1 MLLADIDH
9 ERLATPSPC
18 FRIESGV
25 VVRGIN
31 LLKAFFV
38 ARTPDSGMM
47 TTLLGIAHALA

>member
-9 ERLATPSPC
+9 ERFATPSPC

-25 VVRGIN
+25 VVRGNN